1 MKALGCSTIL
11 YGGFSLDQALESIAA
26 TGYEAI
32 ELCARP
38 GMAPHLAI
46 GREPS
51 YYKEIRDRVASYG
64 LAIDS
69 IAGTGGTKM
78 DSPDFDAV
86 IEAAQQVGAPAI
98 AEGAGGKS
106 DDEESFKQ
114 VVELVNAAAVRTSRA
129 GIKLSLKPHV
139 NNAVYS
145 TETALRLMQ
154 EVDREWVGINFDAS
168 HIWRTAVAEDPVESL
183 QQLRDYI
190 ATLRIRDNRVS
201 REGPIGPVETQIP
214 GKGAIDLPAL
224 AEVMNTIDHV
234 PYVTLEIVGTHG
246 GTDTPLCEVQR
257 VVEESIAYLK
267 SLFVV

>member
-69 IAGTGGTKM
+69 IAGTGGIKM

-98 AEGAGGKS
+98 AEGQA
-106 DDEESFKQ
+106 ESPTMK
-114 VVELVNAAAVRTSRA
+114 RA
-129 GIKLSLKPHV
+129 S
-139 NNAVYS
+139 
-145 TETALRLMQ
+145 
-154 EVDREWVGINFDAS
+154 
-168 HIWRTAVAEDPVESL
+168 
-183 QQLRDYI
+183 
-190 ATLRIRDNRVS
+190 NRWS
-201 REGPIGPVETQIP
+201 
-214 GKGAIDLPAL
+214 
-224 AEVMNTIDHV
+224 
-234 PYVTLEIVGTHG
+234 
-246 GTDTPLCEVQR
+246 
-257 VVEESIAYLK
+257 S
-267 SLFVV
+267 